1 MDCIPAKCHTQNFSA
16 SHRRDQSRAE
26 GRRGNCKV
34 TLKCKDAL
42 IFCRE
47 RGISFCPTNT
57 FILLVVT
64 GYDVKGEKND
74 SYFRKE
80 KSSFPNHLCETP
92 HPGLRE
98 QATCCETYKKEL
110 AFSLSI
116 FY

>member
-1 MDCIPAKCHTQNFSA
+1 MPLSSAGKEGFHFVLQIP
-16 SHRRDQSRAE
+16 
-26 GRRGNCKV
+26 
-34 TLKCKDAL
+34 
-42 IFCRE
+42 
-47 RGISFCPTNT
+47 NT

-116 FY
+116 FC